1 MLGGDGGRKVYRVDG
16 ERWTGGRKRA
26 GMQVHEAHE
35 GEGVGL
41 MIISSATERCIQVRS
56 KNVNTTLQLGI
67 VGDVS
72 KMCFSTTG
80 LEAGAEEGMIIE

>member
-1 MLGGDGGRKVYRVDG
+1 MEEERSTKEMEKDGQEVERGLAYKFMRPMRERGD
-16 ERWTGGRKRA
+16 
-26 GMQVHEAHE
+26 
-35 GEGVGL
+35 GL

-67 VGDVS
+67 MGDVG